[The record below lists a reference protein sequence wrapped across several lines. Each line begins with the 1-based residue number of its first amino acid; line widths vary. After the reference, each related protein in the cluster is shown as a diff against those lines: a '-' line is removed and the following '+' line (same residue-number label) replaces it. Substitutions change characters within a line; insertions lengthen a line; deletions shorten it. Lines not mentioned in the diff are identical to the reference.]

1 MKEKWLAS
9 DKSFDAMLPEFAR
22 KHSFIHWTPI
32 EIIETALDWLK
43 LDDSSHVLDVGS
55 GAGKFCLVGG
65 MRSRA
70 KFTGVEMRADLV
82 GVANALKK
90 KMAVTKASFRE
101 TDIRTIDFREFSHV
115 YYYNPFCE
123 YIAEFDRIDDRVTY
137 DPDSFRLLEDYV
149 IDQLITMPLGTR
161 VVTYCSETFP
171 FPASY
176 DLQDMLYDGKLALW
190 VKTRD

>member
-1 MKEKWLAS
+1 
-9 DKSFDAMLPEFAR
+9 MLPEFAR